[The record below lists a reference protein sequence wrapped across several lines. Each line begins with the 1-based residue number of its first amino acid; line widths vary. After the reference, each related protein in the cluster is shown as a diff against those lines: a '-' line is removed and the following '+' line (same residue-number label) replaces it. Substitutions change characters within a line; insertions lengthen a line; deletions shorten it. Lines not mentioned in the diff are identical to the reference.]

1 MAMKFDPFR
10 ELDRM
15 AGALLDPRQ
24 RLRLMPIDLYREGD
38 HYILNADLPGIDPG
52 SVDVDVD
59 GQLLTIRAERTIQA
73 SDTVTWLT
81 RERESGTFLRQLNL
95 GQGIDIDGIS
105 AKYENGVLS
114 VLIPV
119 SERAKPRKIEV
130 SSSYKDANTISGQS
144 SSESVTSSTS
154 GSSGSMG
161 SGSLG
166 SSGSMGSGSGSM
178 GSGGSGSSGDQGSGI

>member
-73 SDTVTWLT
+73 SDGVTWLT
-81 RERESGTFLRQLNL
+81 RERESGSFLRQLNL
-95 GQGIDIDGIS
+95 GQGIDIEGIS

-130 SSSYKDANTISGQS
+130 SSSYKDSNTISGQS
-144 SSESVTSSTS
+144 SSESVSSSASSSSGSMESGS
-154 GSSGSMG
+154 GSSGSG
-161 SGSLG
+161 SGS
-166 SSGSMGSGSGSM
+166 S
-178 GSGGSGSSGDQGSGI
+178 GSGSSGDQGSGI